1 MKIKVIGKQKVD
13 YISKKTGKHV
23 EGTNLH
29 SYFKDKNTE
38 GYAVKAFYFT
48 KDWPNIDN
56 VKVNSDYEIYFNQ
69 FGSVD
74 FLVSCE

>member
-29 SYFKDKNTE
+29 SYFQDKNTE
-38 GYAVKAFYFT
+38 GYAVKAFYFP
-48 KDWPNIDN
+48 KD
-56 VKVNSDYEIYFNQ
+56 
-69 FGSVD
+69 
-74 FLVSCE
+74 